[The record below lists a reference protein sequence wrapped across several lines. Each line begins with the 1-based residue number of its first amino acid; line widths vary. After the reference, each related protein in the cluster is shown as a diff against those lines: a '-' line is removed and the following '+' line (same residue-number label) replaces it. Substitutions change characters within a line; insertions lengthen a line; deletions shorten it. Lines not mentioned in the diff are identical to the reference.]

1 MSLASDRLARYIAAE
16 TAILGSQE
24 ARMDLGN
31 GSYRMLKMADLAE
44 VRAEIDK
51 LQRQVSAENAATAG
65 RPSVGG
71 LGFALVNLSGDR

>member
-16 TAILGSQE
+16 TLILSSQE

-44 VRAEIDK
+44 VRAEIET
-51 LQRQVSAENAATAG
+51 LQRKVAAENAATAG
-65 RPSVGG
+65 TPRIGG